1 MFGHLKKL
9 TKTFFKLDH
18 TFDKR
23 QFLNTGPVVKKLLG
37 KALLTV
43 IVKIQMF
50 GSNIMSNIACG
61 KFLKNQNTFCK
72 NSDFHVLF
80 GFLARVASLIKLHLL
95 YFLFSKTHFHT
106 FGCEYHTCQPYTNGA
121 FCTPL
126 GLFLLPGGSTLF
138 WFLKCSDCPE
148 NTINTRSV
156 FFV

>member
-1 MFGHLKKL
+1 
-9 TKTFFKLDH
+9 
-18 TFDKR
+18 
-23 QFLNTGPVVKKLLG
+23 
-37 KALLTV
+37 
-43 IVKIQMF
+43 MF

-126 GLFLLPGGSTLF
+126 GLFVLPGGSTLF

-156 FFV
+156 FLFNFQGGRSENPSLVSRGLNIYQVHIVLLDHGTYILFME